1 MCYLLVESNG
11 GKFDPPLLTVQA
23 GEEEATSGKLPERVS
38 SADPAKA
45 KRRFPWTKK
54 EVSKSTQLNLS
65 TCHRIIFVRFIANH
79 FSLHTLHLKK
89 NKSVK

>member
-1 MCYLLVESNG
+1 MYYLLVESNG

-23 GEEEATSGKLPERVS
+23 GEEETTSGKLPEKVS

-65 TCHRIIFVRFIANH
+65 TCHRIHFVRFIANH
-79 FSLHTLHLKK
+79 FFNREASRF
-89 NKSVK
+89 